1 MVDQSHVYSP
11 TKLDYGIEYQNQA
24 QMRNAEADTAGRLG
38 HRSMAIYQDFMN
50 GQESNGM
57 KIQNHQGKMY

>member
-11 TKLDYGIEYQNQA
+11 TKLDCGIEHQNQA
-24 QMRNAEADTAGRLG
+24 QMRNAVADTADRLG

-50 GQESNGM
+50 G
-57 KIQNHQGKMY
+57 